1 MALFMAIGIF
11 VQVMNGSP
19 DIEIGLYLQV
29 LFGLQLADYVQL
41 SLFALAMQVVVNQKP
56 VGQLVALLSLFFMMI
71 AYASELGHALLVPI
85 FDPGW
90 SYTDMLGFGPSLGPW
105 LWLKLYW
112 IAWVLLLA
120 IAARLLWVR
129 GQDGGLGE
137 RLRIARRRF
146 TDPTAATAAV
156 VVVLILTSGGF
167 IFYNTN
173 VLNEPS
179 TASDTPEHRAEY
191 ERRLGQY
198 QGVPQPRLTETD
210 LRVEI
215 YPARQ
220 EVQIRGTYGLVNSSM
235 EAIDS
240 VHLATVPDVDTAG
253 VVFDRPAELAFAD
266 EQMGHRIYALE
277 EQLEP
282 GDSLRVSFVVEVA
295 LREFSNHSVD
305 TPVTANSTFFTNQ
318 AWLPAIGYQRT
329 REISNN
335 NVRRAHG
342 LEPRPELLSPYDV
355 EAQQPTTGPERI
367 AFEAVVGTDED
378 QVAVAPGTLR
388 RTWTEGGRRY
398 FQYSTDAPIG
408 NEYAFSSSNYAVHEA
423 QWNDVAIQ
431 IFHHP
436 GHTANLDRMVRSV
449 QASLDYNTTHF
460 GPSARGY
467 IRLIERPGHAFGLH
481 AEDDTIFYGEAF
493 SLLNPDEDS
502 RGFDL
507 VFATVAHEVGH
518 GWGIPYTRVAG
529 AGLLSESFAWYA
541 AMGTLREGYGR
552 DHLRRLLGW
561 MREPAPFPPVR
572 ATVPLLR
579 SNNAYLSY
587 RKGPLALYAL
597 SEYVGEER
605 VNAAFRRLRE
615 EHSSAAAP
623 RATSLDLYRELQAV
637 TPDSL
642 QTLLHDLF
650 EANTFWELETERAT
664 TEQTEAGTWQVTLDV
679 RARKLV
685 VDTEGV
691 ETPVP
696 MDDWV
701 EIGVFAPA
709 DPGEESGEPL
719 YLQRHHIRSARET
732 ITVTVPSRP
741 ALAGIDPRHLLVDL
755 DTDDNVEQVTLER

>member
-1 MALFMAIGIF
+1 M
-11 VQVMNGSP
+11 
-19 DIEIGLYLQV
+19 
-29 LFGLQLADYVQL
+29 
-41 SLFALAMQVVVNQKP
+41 
-56 VGQLVALLSLFFMMI
+56 
-71 AYASELGHALLVPI
+71 
-85 FDPGW
+85 
-90 SYTDMLGFGPSLGPW
+90 
-105 LWLKLYW
+105 
-112 IAWVLLLA
+112 
-120 IAARLLWVR
+120 
-129 GQDGGLGE
+129 
-137 RLRIARRRF
+137 
-146 TDPTAATAAV
+146 
-156 VVVLILTSGGF
+156 
-167 IFYNTN
+167 
-173 VLNEPS
+173 
-179 TASDTPEHRAEY
+179 
-191 ERRLGQY
+191 
-198 QGVPQPRLTETD
+198 
-210 LRVEI
+210 
-215 YPARQ
+215 
-220 EVQIRGTYGLVNSSM
+220 
-235 EAIDS
+235 
-240 VHLATVPDVDTAG
+240 
-253 VVFDRPAELAFAD
+253 
-266 EQMGHRIYALE
+266 
-277 EQLEP
+277 
-282 GDSLRVSFVVEVA
+282 EVA

-305 TPVTANSTFFTNQ
+305 TSVTANSTFFTNQ

-436 GHTANLDRMVRSV
+436 GHIANLDRMVRSV

-493 SLLNPDEDS
+493 SLLNSDEDS

-664 TEQTEAGTWQVTLDV
+664 TEQTEAGTTKHLAGDAR
-679 RARKLV
+679 RAGAQAGGRHR
-685 VDTEGV
+685 GRR
-691 ETPVP
+691 
-696 MDDWV
+696 
-701 EIGVFAPA
+701 
-709 DPGEESGEPL
+709 DPGADGRLGGDRGLRPPQTRGRSQASRSTCRGTTSVPL
-719 YLQRHHIRSARET
+719 GGQT

-741 ALAGIDPRHLLVDL
+741 ALAGIDTEGVPATCWSTWIRM
-755 DTDDNVEQVTLER
+755 TMSNR